1 MPRPKKWRNV
11 CRLPE
16 SREYGPLDRNVER
29 SKSVYLTIEEYES
42 VRLIDLME
50 MTQEECADRMGIS
63 RTTVQD
69 IYAKARRKIAE
80 SLVEGTPLIIEGGR
94 YRICDMYTEG
104 CCGRGM
110 CRRNRGKREDEMPK
124 NSDFNIETGGIE

>member
-1 MPRPKKWRNV
+1 MSRPKKWRNV

-16 SREYGPLDRNVER
+16 SREYGPLDRNPEK

-42 VRLIDLME
+42 VRLIDLMG
-50 MTQEECADRMGIS
+50 MTQEECAGRMEIS

-80 SLVEGTPLIIEGGR
+80 SIVEGTPLIIDGGR
-94 YRICDMYTEG
+94 YRVCDMYTEG

-110 CRRNRGKREDEMPK
+110 CRRNCGKKTDGISK
-124 NSDFNIETGGIE
+124 DSDFGFGTRRD